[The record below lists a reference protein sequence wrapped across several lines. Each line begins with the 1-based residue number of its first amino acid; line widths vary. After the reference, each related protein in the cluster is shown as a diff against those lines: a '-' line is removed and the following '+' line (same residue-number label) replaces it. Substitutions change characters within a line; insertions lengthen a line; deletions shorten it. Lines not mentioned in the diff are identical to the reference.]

1 MAILAKVSATR
12 SAEIS
17 DFGSKTTFSTTVAT
31 SSAGLSSLNGKPIGT
46 SCESLASW
54 RIEVIG
60 ASHVLDQL

>member
-1 MAILAKVSATR
+1 
-12 SAEIS
+12 
-17 DFGSKTTFSTTVAT
+17 
-31 SSAGLSSLNGKPIGT
+31 LNGKPIGT